1 MRMSHVYQPVTL
13 REILRRKG
21 SATVNDIARA
31 LLAEDRSQVEYY
43 EQITKNM
50 VDRVL
55 TKNREITEKENET
68 YKVNGFPD
76 LNSQEV
82 DDLVALC
89 DAKVAEYL
97 DKRTDPWSHRRKSTG
112 YIPGTQRYEVLKRA
126 RFRCELCGVSD
137 DHKAIEVDHI
147 VPGHKGGTDDTSNLQ
162 ALCYSCNATKRDR
175 DNTDFRDIAATYKER
190 DANCPFCRIDAKRI
204 LAKNELSFAIRDAY
218 PVSDRHTLIIPK
230 QHVVSFFDLY
240 QPEINAVQN
249 LLLEMEDEVS
259 GTDTTVTGFN
269 VGMGSA
275 LQAYGRG
282 LHKS

>member
-1 MRMSHVYQPVTL
+1 MSHVYQPVML

-259 GTDTTVTGFN
+259 GTDTRVTGFN
-269 VGMGSA
+269 VGLGSA